1 MKAEKEINRL
11 WTEFNIALW
20 CAYALYFTRQ
30 PIYVYRYQPK
40 YRFRSMGNRTGGGKL
55 KLTHYF
61 SRIMCL
67 SILSQ
72 GESSEKK
79 EVKASWTV
87 SPDLWIIASLFP
99 CNRGVPAVLGNSKR
113 KRLEWWWRW
122 RAHHLASF
130 LFASLYDT
138 DRLVLWLNCNNTVSS
153 LPNELWHQM
162 QLVSMTRNLLN
173 GWSDG

>member
-20 CAYALYFTRQ
+20 CTYALYFTKQ
-30 PIYVYRYQPK
+30 PMHLYRYEPK
-40 YRFRSMGNRTGGGKL
+40 YRFLSMGNRTGEEKL

-61 SRIMCL
+61 SRMMCL

-72 GESSEKK
+72 GEASEKR

-87 SPDLWIIASLFP
+87 APNLWITGSLFP
-99 CNRGVPAVLGNSKR
+99 HNRGVPAGLGNSKR

-122 RAHHLASF
+122 RVHHLTSF
-130 LFASLYDT
+130 LFVWLYET
-138 DRLVLWLNCNNTVSS
+138 DPILSWLSCSNSFFFTKWAVA
-153 LPNELWHQM
+153 P
-162 QLVSMTRNLLN
+162 
-173 GWSDG
+173 DGQHDKKFAKWLIW